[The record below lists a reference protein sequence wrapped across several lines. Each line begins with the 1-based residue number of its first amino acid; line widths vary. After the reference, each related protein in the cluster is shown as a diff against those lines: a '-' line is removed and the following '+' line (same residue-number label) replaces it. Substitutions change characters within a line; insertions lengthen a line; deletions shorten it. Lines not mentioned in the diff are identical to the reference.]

1 METLIET
8 PVTVTPV
15 YNAQDFNIGLV
26 LAISSSVFIGSS
38 FIVKKIGLRRLSENG
53 CRARDGGHEY
63 LRDWVWWLGL
73 ITSRSYKSFD

>member
-26 LAISSSVFIGSS
+26 LAISSSVFIGNNNNNH
-38 FIVKKIGLRRLSENG
+38 FHKTFNEIFLFFRFEFHCKK
-53 CRARDGGHEY
+53 
-63 LRDWVWWLGL
+63 DWVEETFREWLSCSG
-73 ITSRSYKSFD
+73 RRP